1 MRRTLS
7 IALLLALSA
16 LPLSATIAAVRRTP
30 IVKVVEEVAP
40 SVVNV
45 SAQSVVRE
53 PDPFFGPFFTHESR
67 MQSLGSGLIIQSNG
81 LVLTNAHVIQGASQ
95 IEITTLAGKQYS
107 AKVIGQDRDAD
118 LAVLKVKAHDLPAT
132 PLGSSS
138 ELLIGET
145 VVAIGNPFGLS
156 HSVTAGVLSAE
167 GRTVPSANGKSIFSD
182 FLQTDA
188 AINPGNS
195 GGPLV
200 ALDGEVIGINTAI
213 VKGAQGIG
221 FAIPANRARRVVND
235 LIRFGELQP
244 IWTGL
249 RLRNLDREL
258 AHRYGIAATR
268 GALVVKVYP
277 GSPGATAG
285 FHPRDVIQEINGT
298 RVVGREDV
306 TSALYSVAV
315 GRELPVKIWRDGKT
329 MDLRLA
335 AARPP
340 EGLGLRLLE
349 RGIGLDVAV
358 EQGALVVRRVFAGSA
373 AARQGFTSGDVI
385 VSANGHVLHSREQLG
400 REVLRAFDRGALALV
415 VARGPYA
422 YHIELPL

>member
-1 MRRTLS
+1 MRRKIS
-7 IALLLALSA
+7 IALLIALSA
-16 LPLSATIAAVRRTP
+16 SPLSATIAAVRETP
-30 IVKVVEEVAP
+30 IVKVVKEVAP

-45 SAQSVVRE
+45 SAQSIVRE
-53 PDPFFGPFFTHESR
+53 PDPFFGSFFTHERR

-95 IEITTLAGKQYS
+95 IEITTLAGKRYK
-107 AKVIGQDRDAD
+107 ADVLGQDRDAD
-118 LAVLKVKAHDLPAT
+118 LAVLKVDAHGLPAT

-167 GRTVPSANGKSIFSD
+167 GRTVPSANGKSVFSD

-188 AINPGNS
+188 SINPGNS

-213 VKGAQGIG
+213 VSGAQGIG
-221 FAIPANRARRVVND
+221 FAIPANRAHRVVDD
-235 LIRFGELQP
+235 LIRYGELQP

-258 AHRYGIAATR
+258 AHRYGLDVDR
-268 GALVVKVYP
+268 GALVAKVYP
-277 GSPGATAG
+277 GSPGAKAG
-285 FHPRDVIQEINGT
+285 FQPSDVIQAINGN
-298 RVVGREDV
+298 RVVSREDV

-315 GRELPVKIWRDGKT
+315 GRNLPVKVWRDGKSL
-329 MDLRLA
+329 DLRLA

-349 RGIGLDVAV
+349 RGIGLEV
-358 EQGALVVRRVFAGSA
+358 EVRQGALVVRRVHAGSTA
-373 AARQGFTSGDVI
+373 AKQGFQPGDVI
-385 VSANGHVLHSREQLG
+385 VSANGQRLHSREQLG
-400 REVLRAFDRGALALV
+400 REVLRAFDRGGLALV

-422 YHIELPL
+422 YHLELPL